1 MGTTAQTVAIIDDDP
16 LVRSTLSD
24 LLTENGFEPYAF
36 RDSASLLASSH
47 RRFDIYLV
55 DLRLA
60 NESGLDIVRDI
71 VVRHSAPVIMLS
83 GFGDEIDKAIG
94 LEAGADDYISKPF
107 NSRELIARVR
117 ALLRRCQTQSMDSS
131 QNASKMTSSELS
143 FGGFYLDSCNR
154 RVYNSS
160 QKEVSLT
167 NAEFRLLE
175 YMLSNHDRIIDRS
188 ELLNYLG
195 GDLSQYVDRTIDV
208 MILRLRGKIEA
219 SPSKPVHLQTRRG
232 RGYIFVLNPRT

>member
-1 MGTTAQTVAIIDDDP
+1 MSTKAQTVAIIDDDP

-24 LLTENGFEPYAF
+24 LLQENGFESFAF
-36 RDSASLLASSH
+36 SDSASLLNSSH
-47 RRFDIYLV
+47 RCFDIYLV

-60 NESGLDIVRDI
+60 NESGLDIVRNI
-71 VVRHSAPVIMLS
+71 VVRHKAPVIMLS
-83 GFGDEIDKAIG
+83 GYGDEIDKAIG

-117 ALLRRCQTQSMDSS
+117 ALLRRCHNQ
-131 QNASKMTSSELS
+131 SELLQSVVAVEGGGVS
-143 FGGFYLDSCNR
+143 FGGFTVDRGNR
-154 RVYNSS
+154 RVYNSLN
-160 QKEVSLT
+160 KEVSLT

-175 YMLSNHDRIIDRS
+175 YMLINHDRIIDRG
-188 ELLNYLG
+188 ELVDHLG

-208 MILRLRGKIEA
+208 MILRLRGKIEI

-232 RGYIFVLNPRT
+232 RGYVFVLNPQT